1 MAYELGTAYIN
12 ITPKM
17 DGAGRAIERE
27 LSGVGAR
34 AGSSKGNSLGGKL
47 WGGLKAGAVGA
58 GVAIGGVLTG
68 SVVKGFRRLTAIEDA
83 EAKLRGLGNSA
94 EDVEAIMD
102 NALAAVKGT
111 AFGMDEAATTAASA
125 VAAGI
130 KPGKELESYLR
141 LVGDAAAIAGT
152 DMSSMGSIFNKVAT
166 SGKVQGDVF
175 AQLGDAGIPIVT
187 LLAEE
192 MGVTAEEVYK
202 LGSAGKIG
210 TDEFLSAMEAVGGSA
225 LEMGNTTSG
234 AWRNMGAAMSRF
246 GATLLSEVYPYVA
259 PLLTRVTEL
268 FDYLGDKAGP
278 AIERV
283 MGSLKEWAQSDQVQ
297 GFMGRLRDVAVELY
311 KRALVPLWEKALKP
325 FGEWWLQEAPKFL
338 PTIGKIA
345 GAIGVVVGVLAG
357 GALAAVIGSF
367 MATVAFAVG
376 VVWPIL
382 TRVVDF
388 IQNTLWP
395 VIKTVFGAVKA
406 ATLTVWEGVVL
417 PAFQK
422 FSAFIQDTVM
432 PIVQRL
438 WSDYIQPAFKAI
450 GGAAVW
456 LWDNAIK
463 PAFSA
468 IVGFVRDDLGPALVA
483 FWENVVS
490 PVFSAI
496 GKFISWSF
504 ENVIFPVLDVLK
516 HLVTVTIPDA
526 FNTMRDFVLRAWS
539 AVQARVQA
547 VVSWFQTWV
556 WPVIEMVIELIK
568 RGFNIMRDAL
578 KTAWNFIKD
587 RVIAPVV
594 NWFRDTA
601 WPVIS
606 TVIDSIKS
614 GFNTMR
620 DVLRT
625 AWNTIRDRIIAPV
638 ANWFRDKIEPL
649 FKRATD
655 STGSAYTSMKDSIKK
670 AWDGVKNAAKAPV
683 KFVVQ
688 TVINDALIGKFN
700 RLAKKLGTGRLPP
713 VSLPSG
719 FARGGVL
726 PGMSRMRD
734 GDDQLVPMR
743 RGEGVLVS
751 EALRTARDRAAFLA
765 VNAAG
770 RRGVGFADH
779 LGGGFAGGGI
789 WDGIKGGA
797 SKAWKGAKGLA
808 GDALDKVLD
817 GADFVAE
824 ALKDPAG
831 IFTRLYDSVVGKMP
845 AAGLMGDAAKGVG
858 KKLLNGVIDTVKG
871 ALPSFELPS
880 LGAIK
885 SGGSLAMA
893 QGLAR
898 SFGLTMTSFRR
909 PGARTAGSGS
919 LSLHAQ
925 GRAMDFSN
933 SSGPTPQMMA
943 FFNAMH
949 PFKPTELLYSP
960 AGARQWRRSG
970 RMADTSGATKRGH
983 YNHVH
988 VGFAEGG
995 ILGGKPFLHDRGGW
1009 HNPGEL
1015 SINQTRKPE
1024 AVLTNAQW
1032 RTMSSLVGAVSGGN
1046 SGNTYH
1052 ITVPADPNEDRT
1064 VTGRRIAEVLDFREL
1079 NRKVAA

>member
-1 MAYELGTAYIN
+1 MAYNLGSAYIQVVP
-12 ITPKM
+12 TTKGFGK
-17 DGAGRAIERE
+17 DIERE

-58 GVAIGGVLTG
+58 GVAIGGVLSG

-94 EDVEAIMD
+94 EDVQAIMD

-192 MGVTAEEVYK
+192 MGKSAEEVYK
-202 LGSAGKIG
+202 LGAAGEIG
-210 TDEFLSAMEAVGGSA
+210 TDDFLSAMEAVGGSA
-225 LEMGNTTSG
+225 LEMGDTTSG

-259 PLLTRVTEL
+259 PLFMRVTEL

-283 MGSLKEWAQSDQVQ
+283 MGSLREWAQSDQVQ
-297 GFMGRLRDVAVELY
+297 GFLGRLRDVAVELY
-311 KRALVPLWEKALKP
+311 ERALVPLWEKALKP

-357 GALAAVIGSF
+357 GALATVIGSF

-382 TRVVDF
+382 QRVVDF
-388 IQNTLWP
+388 MQNTLWP
-395 VIKTVFGAVKA
+395 VIKTVFEAVKSA
-406 ATLTVWEGVVL
+406 AITVWEGVVL
-417 PAFQK
+417 PAFEK
-422 FSAFIQDTVM
+422 FSAFIQGTVM
-432 PIVQRL
+432 PAVQRL
-438 WSDYIQPAFKAI
+438 WTDYIQPAFKAI

-463 PAFSA
+463 PAFDA
-468 IVGFVRDDLGPALVA
+468 IVGFVSDHLGPTLVWL
-483 FWENVVS
+483 WENVVS
-490 PVFSAI
+490 PVFTWI
-496 GKFISWSF
+496 GDAISWAID
-504 ENVIFPVLDVLK
+504 NVVFPVLDGLK
-516 HLVTVTIPDA
+516 LLLTEVIGPA
-526 FNTMRDFVLRAWS
+526 FVLLWDTVKTVWDS
-539 AVQARVQA
+539 IKRVVGA
-547 VVSWFQTWV
+547 VVDWFQTWV
-556 WPVIEMVIELIK
+556 WPVIDFVVELIK

-578 KTAWNFIKD
+578 KAAWDFIKD

-601 WPVIS
+601 WPIIS
-606 TVIDSIKS
+606 NVIDSIKS
-614 GFNTMR
+614 GFNLMR
-620 DVLRT
+620 DTLRT
-625 AWNTIRDRIIAPV
+625 AWNTIRDNIIAPV
-638 ANWFRDKIEPL
+638 ANWFRDTIKPL
-649 FKRATD
+649 FDTATD
-655 STGSAYTSMKDSIKK
+655 GIKSAFTLMKDSIKT
-670 AWDGVKNAAKAPV
+670 AWEGVKTAAKAPV
-683 KFVVQ
+683 KFVVE
-688 TVINDALIGKFN
+688 TVINDALIGNFN
-700 RLAKKLGTGRLPP
+700 KLAGSLGTKKLPT
-713 VSLPSG
+713 VALPSG
-719 FARGGVL
+719 FARGGIL

-751 EALRTARDRAAFLA
+751 EGLRTRADRAAFMA
-765 VNAAG
+765 ANAAG
-770 RRGVGFADH
+770 RRGIGFAS
-779 LGGGFAGGGI
+779 LFGGGFAGGGI
-789 WDGIKGGA
+789 FDKVTDVGGHVLDKIKTGA
-797 SKAWKGAKGLA
+797 SWVMDALSDPKAAFSGLVDKIVGDVPGAGLLRDAAIGVPKKLA
-808 GDALDKVLD
+808 GAIADKVL
-817 GADFVAE
+817 GAFGPGSDAFVGDA
-824 ALKDPAG
+824 PAG
-831 IFTRLYDSVVGKMP
+831 ASR
-845 AAGLMGDAAKGVG
+845 
-858 KKLLNGVIDTVKG
+858 
-871 ALPSFELPS
+871 S
-880 LGAIK
+880 LGY
-885 SGGSLAMA
+885 
-893 QGLAR
+893 AR
-898 SFGLTMTSFRR
+898 QVASAFGLTMTSFRR

-949 PFKPTELLYSP
+949 PLKPTELLYSP
-960 AGARQWRRSG
+960 AGRRQWRRG
-970 RMADTSGATKRGH
+970 GYMADTSGATKRGH

-995 ILGGKPFLHDRGGW
+995 IFDQGGLMQ
-1009 HNPGEL
+1009 PGMTG
-1015 SINQTRKPE
+1015 INLTRKPE
-1024 AVLTNAQW
+1024 AVLDPAQT
-1032 RTMSSLVGAVSGGN
+1032 RAYQAHAEAVANDRPVALSS
-1046 SGNTYH
+1046 
-1052 ITVPADPNEDRT
+1052 DDRALL
-1064 VTGRRIAEVLDFREL
+1064 RAIAEAVDL
-1079 NRKVAA
+1079 KVDGRSVVSTVRDSFKQARMPLVTA